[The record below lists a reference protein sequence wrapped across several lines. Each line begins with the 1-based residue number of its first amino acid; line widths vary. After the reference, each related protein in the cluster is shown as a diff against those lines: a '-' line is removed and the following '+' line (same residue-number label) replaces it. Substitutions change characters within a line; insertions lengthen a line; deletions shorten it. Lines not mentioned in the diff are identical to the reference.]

1 MSPFGLLEEL
11 PAVFSLLACVLGL
24 MVGSFLNVVIYRL
37 PAMLEKNW
45 RRECNEFLGLTADGH
60 EERFNLLWPP
70 SHCPNCKS
78 KIRFYQN
85 VPVLSYI
92 VLGGKCAEC
101 KTPISIRYPFIEML
115 TGIASAAVAWRFG
128 YSYAALFALL
138 LTWSLIALSAIDID
152 HQLLPDAITLP
163 MLWLGLFLSL
173 FNVFAD
179 AHASIIGAIAGY
191 LCLWTVYQ
199 SFKLATGK
207 EGMGYGDFKLLA
219 LFGAWLGWQHLPA
232 IVLLSS
238 LVGAIL
244 GVAMI
249 LLTKRS
255 HRIPIPFGP
264 YLAIAGWTAL
274 MWGDKINRFYLD
286 SAGL

>member
-1 MSPFGLLEEL
+1 MSAFGLLKEL
-11 PAVFSLLACVLGL
+11 PAVFSLLACMLGL

-45 RRECNEFLGLTADGH
+45 RRECNEFLGLTAGGQ

-92 VLGGKCAEC
+92 ILGGKCGEC
-101 KTPISIRYPFIEML
+101 KTPISIRYPFIEAL

-179 AHASIIGAIAGY
+179 AHSSIIGAIAGY
-191 LCLWTVYQ
+191 LCLWSVYQ

-238 LVGAIL
+238 LVGASL

-274 MWGDKINRFYLD
+274 MWGDRINRFYLD